1 MVDHNVM
8 RLDIAVHDALAV
20 AEVEGLEELVDV
32 KPHVVVLELR
42 VQTPEVGVVN
52 VLEYQ
57 GGCFAL

>member
-32 KPHVVVLELR
+32 KPHIVVLELR

-57 GGCFAL
+57 GGCLAL